1 MLMFKCKCESVFTVD
16 EGVLEKDFI
25 LCPNCEKTIT
35 LKGYVLLSDFH
46 KKLDADGISL
56 RSLPE
61 NAKITVTFD
70 T

>member
-1 MLMFKCKCESVFTVD
+1 MLMFKCKCGSVFTVD
-16 EGVLEKDFI
+16 ERVLEKDFI

-46 KKLDADGISL
+46 KKLDAEGISL

>member
-1 MLMFKCKCESVFTVD
+1 MLMVKCKCGSVFTVD
-16 EGVLEKDFI
+16 GRVLEKDYI

-35 LKGYVLLSDFH
+35 LKGYVLLSDFQ

-56 RSLPE
+56 HSLPK